1 MSIVSRAMRV
11 RRSSGRY
18 CSVRM
23 LCSRSA
29 SFTRITR
36 TSSTMASS
44 SLRKFSACRSS
55 EEENGIL
62 LILVTPSTM
71 WSTSSPKYSLMRS
84 GSVSVSSSTSCS
96 RPTATQAGSIRM
108 SARMA
113 ATSSGCT
120 R

>member
-1 MSIVSRAMRV
+1 M
-11 RRSSGRY
+11 
-18 CSVRM
+18 
-23 LCSRSA
+23 
-29 SFTRITR
+29 
-36 TSSTMASS
+36 SSTMASR

-55 EEENGIL
+55 EEEKGIL

-71 WSTSSPKYSLMRS
+71 WRTSGPKYSLILS
-84 GSVSVSSSTSCS
+84 ASVRVSSSTSWR
-96 RPTATQAGSIRM
+96 RPTATQAGSMRI